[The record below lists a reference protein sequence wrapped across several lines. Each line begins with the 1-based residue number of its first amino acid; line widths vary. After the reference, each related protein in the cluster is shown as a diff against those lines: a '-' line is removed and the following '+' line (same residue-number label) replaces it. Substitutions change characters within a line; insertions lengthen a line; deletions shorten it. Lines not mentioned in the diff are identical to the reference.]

1 MRFTIGLP
9 ITKTGHLQETLDSI
23 EKQTFKDYEIVIKN
37 NASTKERKE
46 EIKGMLVDWLKK
58 PNVKYFESQ
67 EQLSMTMNFNTVLEK
82 AEGEYFLIMSDDDVM
97 EADYLLEFNSLTEK
111 YLDVNIFHC
120 RVRRIDGNGNLIDF
134 SELCPEFES
143 QIDFVYH
150 RIKGLRS
157 LELSDYVLKTR
168 AFKDAD
174 GFTNL
179 PMGWGTDEI
188 NWIKLGKK
196 GFVFTPK
203 ILLDYRRFL
212 GNFSLSKENLQGRFK
227 DIDIMHHVIDN
238 TIEEVCSNNQ
248 SIYPKDFLLNLSKE
262 RKQKQ
267 IENILVSLGKSS
279 NNFEILSFYLKN
291 RDKLK
296 TRAFFRAL
304 FIKLGKKSKNN
315 VK

>member
-1 MRFTIGLP
+1 MKFTVGLP

-23 EKQTFKDYEIVIKN
+23 EKQTFKDFEIVIKN
-37 NASTKERKE
+37 NGADREKKDA
-46 EIKGMLVDWLKK
+46 IKVFLGDWLKK
-58 PNVKYFESQ
+58 PNVRYYESE

-82 AEGEYFLIMSDDDVM
+82 AEGEYFVMMSDDDVM
-97 EADYLLEFNSLTEK
+97 EADYLLEFNKLTEK
-111 YLDVNIFHC
+111 YPEVNIFHC
-120 RVRRIDGNGNLIDF
+120 RVKRIDEKGNLIDF

-168 AFKDAD
+168 AFKEAG

-179 PMGWGTDEI
+179 PRGWGTDEI
-188 NWIKLGKK
+188 NWIKMAKK
-196 GFVFTPK
+196 GLAFTPK
-203 ILLDYRRFL
+203 ILLEYRKFL
-212 GNFSLSKENLQGRFK
+212 GNFSLSKENLQGRFQ
-227 DIDIMHHVIDN
+227 DIDIMHNVIDN

-248 SIYPKDFLLNLSKE
+248 SFYPKDFLLNLSKE

-279 NNFEILSFYLKN
+279 NNFEVLSFYFKN

-296 TRAFFRAL
+296 TRAFFRAI
-304 FIKLGKKSKNN
+304 FIKLGKKSKNTF
-315 VK
+315 K